1 MHRGI
6 TSGETRLYVINFYI
20 EQLERFNKIGI
31 GNKSEFGVRITQS
44 IIDKTQERLW
54 ELKCSSIKNKIIS
67 QEDLYKR
74 GNRNIDL
81 IHKTIFISLLV
92 LFISFFYFILLRL
105 FHVI

>member
-1 MHRGI
+1 MRKDI
-6 TSGETRLYVINFYI
+6 TGGETRLYIINFYI

-44 IIDKTQERLW
+44 IIDLTQERLW
-54 ELKCSSIKNKIIS
+54 ELKCGSIKNKIIN

-81 IHKTIFISLLV
+81 IHISIFSIESS
-92 LFISFFYFILLRL
+92 INRL
-105 FHVI
+105 KKEVGLA